1 MDRLL
6 NTTLM
11 LPMGPLDTEWILTQ
25 CRWWSGGW
33 AIEYYID
40 DVDGLGGH

>member
-6 NTTLM
+6 NTTSMLLM
-11 LPMGPLDTEWILTQ
+11 GLPDTEWILTQ
-25 CRWWSGGW
+25 CRWQSGRW

-40 DVDGLGGH
+40 DDDGLGGH